1 LSHETDQTPESR
13 APHRACGTGR
23 RTHVTGRD
31 QARAAL
37 QRGKR
42 ERAERWLRT
51 WGDVDGQLG
60 LFQLGASAPGDIPTP
75 RDAHD
80 STREDSAS

>member
-1 LSHETDQTPESR
+1 MS
-13 APHRACGTGR
+13 TGR
-23 RTHVTGRD
+23 N

-42 ERAERWLRT
+42 ERADRRLRT
-51 WGDVDGQLG
+51 WGDVGGQLD
-60 LFQLGASAPGDIPTP
+60 LFRLGASTAEDIPAP

-80 STREDSAS
+80 SAREDSAS

>member
-1 LSHETDQTPESR
+1 MP
-13 APHRACGTGR
+13 TGR
-23 RTHVTGRD
+23 N

-42 ERAERWLRT
+42 ERAERRLRT
-51 WGDVDGQLG
+51 WGDVGGQLD
-60 LFQLGASAPGDIPTP
+60 LFRLGASTAEDIPTP